1 MSFIW
6 GSLCNTCYRI
16 LKKFAVQ
23 NTYEVVNQC
32 FYDSIIAAF
41 VGCRFNFKFNVC
53 LTKAIPRGSLS
64 FKTLTNSIMHHGHKQ
79 YNNLIATK
87 FTMAEVEHFKTVV
100 NILEEKLLLKDSSS
114 DTAVTL
120 QKGQST
126 FHHDN
131 NSYLYGSW
139 LSDTGSQEMYLV
151 SLNDKHCS
159 NSRPSTQCSLV
170 DSVYWRWE
178 QTLTDKLEDEK
189 IISDVVDHL
198 ELSKNEFL
206 TSDDNCT
213 MMPELYSVDSEDLNV
228 YDESFIKHFF
238 STQNVQGLHSMTVEA
253 TTGNQET
260 QTPTAPYNCS
270 PEMFSI
276 RKHPRSEAGQQVS
289 TPNSLP
295 LLSVAK
301 TSGQVLFEDESL
313 NSPCLFGE
321 IDHGR
326 TPIGKMNLTTDF
338 TSPALC

>member
-1 MSFIW
+1 MSFAW
-6 GSLCNTCYRI
+6 GNLCTLVYFCHRV

-23 NTYEVVNQC
+23 NTCEAVNQC
-32 FYDSIIAAF
+32 FHDSIIAAF

-79 YNNLIATK
+79 YNNLIATN
-87 FTMAEVEHFKTVV
+87 FTMAEVEHFKTVLS
-100 NILEEKLLLKDSSS
+100 ILEEKLLFKDSS

-126 FHHDN
+126 LHHDN

-139 LSDTGSQEMYLV
+139 LSDTASQEMYLV

-159 NSRPSTQCSLV
+159 NSRPSTQYSLV

-206 TSDDNCT
+206 TSGDNCT
-213 MMPELYSVDSEDLNV
+213 VMAELYSVDSEDLDV
-228 YDESFIKHFF
+228 YNESFIEHFF
-238 STQNVQGLHSMTVEA
+238 STQNVEGHHHMEA
-253 TTGNQET
+253 TTGNQGT
-260 QTPTAPYNCS
+260 HTPTAPYDYS
-270 PEMFSI
+270 PEMFSV
-276 RKHPRSEAGQQVS
+276 RKHPRSKASQQVVS

-295 LLSVAK
+295 LLSVSK
-301 TSGQVLFEDESL
+301 TSGQENESL

-321 IDHGR
+321 VDHGR
-326 TPIGKMNLTTDF
+326 TPVGKMNLTTDF

>member
-1 MSFIW
+1 MYYF
-6 GSLCNTCYRI
+6 CHRV

-23 NTYEVVNQC
+23 NTCEVVNQC
-32 FYDSIIAAF
+32 FHDSIIAAF

-64 FKTLTNSIMHHGHKQ
+64 FKTLTNSIMQHEHK
-79 YNNLIATK
+79 NLIATN
-87 FTMAEVEHFKTVV
+87 FTMEKVEHFKTVL
-100 NILEEKLLLKDSSS
+100 NILEEKLLFKNSRS
-114 DTAVTL
+114 DITIT
-120 QKGQST
+120 QQSILH
-126 FHHDN
+126 HHDN

-139 LSDTGSQEMYLV
+139 LSDTASQEMYLV

-170 DSVYWRWE
+170 DSVYWQWE
-178 QTLTDKLEDEK
+178 QTLTDKLEEEK

-213 MMPELYSVDSEDLNV
+213 VMPELYSVDSEDLDV
-228 YDESFIKHFF
+228 YNESFIKHFF
-238 STQNVQGLHSMTVEA
+238 STQNVEGLHGMIVEA
-253 TTGNQET
+253 TTTGNQGT
-260 QTPTAPYNCS
+260 LTPTATYNCS
-270 PEMFSI
+270 PEMFSV
-276 RKHPRSEAGQQVS
+276 RKHSRSEAGQQVVS

-301 TSGQVLFEDESL
+301 TSGRILFEDESL

-326 TPIGKMNLTTDF
+326 TPVGKMNLTTDF